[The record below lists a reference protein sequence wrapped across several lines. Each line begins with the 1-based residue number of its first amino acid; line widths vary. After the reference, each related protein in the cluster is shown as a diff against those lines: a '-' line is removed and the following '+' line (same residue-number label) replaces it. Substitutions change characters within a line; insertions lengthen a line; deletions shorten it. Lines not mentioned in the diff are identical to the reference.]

1 MDRGVMKTKAKGI
14 ILIGLG
20 PGNPDLLTREA
31 WSLLNTISEIH
42 LLTAHHSPVQGFPK
56 GLQVHSFDNI
66 LDGEEDYQKVLDQIV
81 RTVIELGCRPEGVVY
96 GVPGHPF
103 IGEATSQEIYQR
115 AKAEDLP
122 VELIEGISLIGP
134 TLAAIGL
141 KESSHISVAPVLE
154 LVNNYYPLSPPNFP
168 AIITQIH
175 SKKSISKVKATLLAL
190 YPSNHPVQLVHAAGT
205 PNLVVENL
213 PLDQIDQSESDHF
226 SILSSLYVPPLGLH
240 TSFEE
245 FQELIAHLRSPEGCP
260 WDREQSHQ
268 TLRRNLMEE
277 TFEAL
282 EAIDRADP
290 ELMKEEF
297 GDLLLQITLHA
308 QIASENGD
316 FTMSD
321 VIKGIYS
328 KLVHRHPHVFG
339 DMDLKDS
346 QVVIRNWERLK
357 ALERGENEQKEKG
370 LLVGIP
376 TSMPALAVAEAYQ
389 RRAARVGFDWPK
401 IEGVID
407 KIKEEID
414 EFMNSDGKEAQV
426 EEIGDILFA
435 VANVA
440 RWVDIDP
447 EEALRSAN
455 QQFRRRFAVIESEA
469 RRSGKQLSDM
479 TLEEMDKIWDQA
491 KKDQ

>member
-14 ILIGLG
+14 ILLGLG
-20 PGNPDLLTREA
+20 PGNPDLLTREV
-31 WSLLNTISEIH
+31 WSLLNSISEIY
-42 LLTAHHSPVQGFPK
+42 LLTTHHSSVQGFPK

-66 LDGEEDYQKVLDQIV
+66 LDGEEDYQKVLDHIV

-103 IGEATSQEIYQR
+103 IAEATSQEIYQR
-115 AKAEDLP
+115 AKAEGLP

-141 KESSHISVAPVLE
+141 DQSSHISVVPMLE
-154 LVNNYYPLSPPNFP
+154 LVSNYHPLNPPNFP

-175 SKKSISKVKATLLAL
+175 SKISLSRVKTTLLAL
-190 YPSNHPVQLVHAAGT
+190 YPSNHPVQLVYAAGT
-205 PNLVVENL
+205 PNLAVENL
-213 PLDQIDQSESDHF
+213 PLDQIDQSEKVG
-226 SILSSLYVPPLGLH
+226 ILTSLYVPQLGVH

-290 ELMKEEF
+290 ELMQEEF

-321 VIKGIYS
+321 IIKGIYS

-339 DMDLKDS
+339 DMDLKDA
-346 QVVIRNWERLK
+346 QVVIKNWERLK

-370 LLVGIP
+370 LLEGIP
-376 TSMPALAVAEAYQ
+376 TSMPALAVADAYQ

-414 EFMNSDGKEAQV
+414 EFMNSDGKKAQV

-435 VANVA
+435 VANMA

-447 EEALRSAN
+447 EAALRSAN
-455 QQFRRRFAVIESEA
+455 EQFRIRFAVIESEA
-469 RRSGKQLSDM
+469 QRSGKQLSDM
-479 TLEEMDKIWDQA
+479 TLEEMDEIWHRA
-491 KKDQ
+491 KKEQ

>member
-14 ILIGLG
+14 ILLGLG
-20 PGNPDLLTREA
+20 PGNPDLLTREV
-31 WSLLNTISEIH
+31 WSLLNSISEIY
-42 LLTAHHSPVQGFPK
+42 LLTTHHSSVQGFPK

-66 LDGEEDYQKVLDQIV
+66 LDGEEDYQKVLDHIV

-103 IGEATSQEIYQR
+103 IAEATSQEIYQR
-115 AKAEDLP
+115 AKAEGLP

-141 KESSHISVAPVLE
+141 DQSSHISVVPMLE
-154 LVNNYYPLSPPNFP
+154 LVSNYHPLNPPNFP

-175 SKKSISKVKATLLAL
+175 SKISLSRVKTTLLAL

-205 PNLVVENL
+205 PNLAVENL
-213 PLDQIDQSESDHF
+213 PLDQIDQSEKVG
-226 SILSSLYVPPLGLH
+226 ILTSLYVPQLGVH

-290 ELMKEEF
+290 ELMQEEF

-339 DMDLKDS
+339 DMDLKDA
-346 QVVIRNWERLK
+346 QVVIKNWERLK

-370 LLVGIP
+370 LLEGIP
-376 TSMPALAVAEAYQ
+376 TSMPALAVADAYQ

-414 EFMNSDGKEAQV
+414 EFMNSDGKKAQV

-435 VANVA
+435 VANMA

-447 EEALRSAN
+447 EAALRSAN
-455 QQFRRRFAVIESEA
+455 EQFRIRFAVIESEA
-469 RRSGKQLSDM
+469 QRSGKQLSDM
-479 TLEEMDKIWDQA
+479 TLEEMDEIWHRA
-491 KKDQ
+491 KKEQ